1 MKIYDTEVFPKLSI
15 DLDTSADLSNKV
27 DTFIDWYFSN
37 MVKGQYTDIE
47 KFQKSNNMRNF
58 IEKMAVWYELRFPNY
73 EIKRLMENSNQEK
86 QIKNTD
92 EKNLDC
98 SELYNT
104 KMFIK
109 SLSDEEKK
117 YLNEPCYYNIKN
129 GATRLKLTST
139 GFVQKSEMLGSLCGW
154 LNDEDRKK
162 IDNDFEGKHIE
173 DVLKFLNE
181 RASNIETYTS
191 LKEIIDNYNK
201 QSYQKNEMLNCVMY
215 RIIERGGTRF
225 GPRRAF
231 LFAKE
236 FGRNIDIPMMYGIDY
251 SDPYLKN
258 FISDYIKAR
267 GSIKLQCYLNY
278 FERTSRWSKL
288 DTVSIDEVI
297 NKYSNDETSD
307 YIPEDSKI
315 LKLQK

>member
-1 MKIYDTEVFPKLSI
+1 MQIYDTEVFPKLSI

-27 DTFIDWYFSN
+27 DTFIDWYFNN

-47 KFQKSNNMRNF
+47 EFQKSNNMRNF

-129 GATRLKLTST
+129 GATL
-139 GFVQKSEMLGSLCGW
+139 
-154 LNDEDRKK
+154 
-162 IDNDFEGKHIE
+162 
-173 DVLKFLNE
+173 
-181 RASNIETYTS
+181 

-215 RIIERGGTRF
+215 RIIERGGNRF

-258 FISDYIKAR
+258 FISDYIKAK

-297 NKYSNDETSD
+297 NKYSNEEISD